1 LQYTDSANE
10 DESEEDTSI
19 PTSETGVVAVEGD
32 DGQQY
37 VVLEVIQL
45 DGQDQIDNYTST
57 SVSIQQVDQSSCKY
71 KFKFSLILVLK
82 INYLFNSS
90 KSKRPYNFKNS
101 VFVRR
106 KRGMW

>member
-1 LQYTDSANE
+1 VNKIEKLLQYTDSANE

-19 PTSETGVVAVEGD
+19 PTRETGVVAVEGE

-45 DGQDQIDNYTST
+45 DGQDQIDNYSST

-71 KFKFSLILVLK
+71 KFKFL
-82 INYLFNSS
+82 
-90 KSKRPYNFKNS
+90 
-101 VFVRR
+101 
-106 KRGMW
+106 

>member
-1 LQYTDSANE
+1 MQYTDSANE

-45 DGQDQIDNYTST
+45 DGQDQMDDYTSS
-57 SVSIQQVDQSSCKY
+57 SVSIEQVNQTSCKY
-71 KFKFSLILVLK
+71 KLFLILIK
-82 INYLFNSS
+82 
-90 KSKRPYNFKNS
+90 
-101 VFVRR
+101 
-106 KRGMW
+106 

>member
-19 PTSETGVVAVEGD
+19 PTSETGVVAVEGE

-45 DGQDQIDNYTST
+45 DGQDQIGSYSSS
-57 SVSIQQVDQSSCKY
+57 SVSIQQADQSSCKY
-71 KFKFSLILVLK
+71 IF
-82 INYLFNSS
+82 
-90 KSKRPYNFKNS
+90 
-101 VFVRR
+101 
-106 KRGMW
+106 

>member
-1 LQYTDSANE
+1 MQYTDSANE

-19 PTSETGVVAVEGD
+19 PVSETGVVAVEGD

-57 SVSIQQVDQSSCKY
+57 SVSIQQVDQSCKY
-71 KFKFSLILVLK
+71 NFKFSLNLVLK
-82 INYLFNSS
+82 LNYLFNSS
-90 KSKRPYNFKNS
+90 KSKRPYYFKNS
-101 VFVRR
+101 VFVRCER
-106 KRGMW
+106 RMW

>member
-19 PTSETGVVAVEGD
+19 PTSETGVVAVEGE

-45 DGQDQIDNYTST
+45 DGQDQIGSYTAS
-57 SVSIQQVDQSSCKY
+57 SVSLQQIDQSSCKY
-71 KFKFSLILVLK
+71 KLKLKFSFNLIL
-82 INYLFNSS
+82 N
-90 KSKRPYNFKNS
+90 
-101 VFVRR
+101 
-106 KRGMW
+106 

>member
-1 LQYTDSANE
+1 VDKIKKIILDNKLLQYTDSANE

-45 DGQDQIDNYTST
+45 DGQDQIDSYTST
-57 SVSIQQVDQSSCKY
+57 SVSIQQTDQSSCKY
-71 KFKFSLILVLK
+71 RFKF
-82 INYLFNSS
+82 N
-90 KSKRPYNFKNS
+90 
-101 VFVRR
+101 
-106 KRGMW
+106 